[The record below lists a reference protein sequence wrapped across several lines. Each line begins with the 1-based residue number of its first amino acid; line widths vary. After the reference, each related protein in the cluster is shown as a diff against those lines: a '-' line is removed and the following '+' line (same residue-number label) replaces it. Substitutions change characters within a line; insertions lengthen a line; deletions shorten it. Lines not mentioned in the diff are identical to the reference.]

1 MPEESELS
9 NESPPD
15 QGQWERELVN
25 RLAFSALA
33 EQRRTRRWGIFFK
46 FAILAYL
53 MALLVLYLPLGRLAP
68 SAGEKHTALVE
79 VSGVI
84 SDDSEA
90 SADNI
95 VAALRAAFKDDDT
108 AGVILRIN
116 SPGGSPVQAGYVND
130 EIGRLRKEHPKIPLY
145 AVITDMCASG
155 GYYIAAAADRIY
167 ADKASVVGSIGVLMN
182 GFGFVGTM
190 EKLGVERRLLTAG
203 ESKGMLDPFS
213 PANPAEVAHIEG
225 VLNELHG
232 QFIEVVKRGRGDR
245 LTGGDELFS
254 GLVWSGERSVELG
267 LVDALGSSSYVAREI
282 IGVEEIRDF
291 TPRRDLL
298 ERIADRIGMAM
309 ATSVSRS
316 VGVGNLRLQ

>member
-79 VSGVI
+79 VSGII

-130 EIGRLRKEHPKIPLY
+130 EIGRLRKKHPKIPLY

-182 GFGFVGTM
+182 GFEIG
-190 EKLGVERRLLTAG
+190 R
-203 ESKGMLDPFS
+203 
-213 PANPAEVAHIEG
+213 AH
-225 VLNELHG
+225 V
-232 QFIEVVKRGRGDR
+232 
-245 LTGGDELFS
+245 
-254 GLVWSGERSVELG
+254 
-267 LVDALGSSSYVAREI
+267 
-282 IGVEEIRDF
+282 
-291 TPRRDLL
+291 
-298 ERIADRIGMAM
+298 
-309 ATSVSRS
+309 
-316 VGVGNLRLQ
+316 